1 MSKRYEK
8 KCMTHALDDN
18 SHYIRKLPLLVM
30 SLSFGF
36 FASAGRGD
44 TITAMEFYVDYDPGV
59 GNATPIPS
67 IDGSYDSAYET
78 GEVSLDTTGLE
89 PGPHLVYVRARKSN
103 GVWGTYPPVLL
114 YIYQRTAVVDAEYY
128 IDSDPGLG
136 KGISLESVDGWFDYI
151 NEMITTTIPIE
162 GLSLGKHTI
171 YVRAKSSA
179 GVWGAPRAISF
190 QILRPITVSA
200 AECGFGKST
209 DTQPTF
215 GKYPMQADDFVFDT
229 TEEAVVKRGVLA
241 PANEGDYR
249 AFVRAKDDRDIWG
262 PWFYTDVLISL
273 DGLMDTMQD
282 ITDPK
287 MPEE

>member
-1 MSKRYEK
+1 MF
-8 KCMTHALDDN
+8 
-18 SHYIRKLPLLVM
+18 
-30 SLSFGF
+30 LSFGLF
-36 FASAGRGD
+36 TSVGWGD

-59 GNATPIPS
+59 GNAIPIPS

-78 GEVSLDTTGLE
+78 GEISFDTTGLE

-114 YIYQRTAVVDAEYY
+114 YIYQRTAVIEAEYY
-128 IDSDPGLG
+128 IDSDPGFG
-136 KGISLESVDGWFDYI
+136 KGISLEPVDGWFDYI

-162 GLSLGKHTI
+162 GLPLGRHTI
-171 YVRAKSSA
+171 YVRAKSSV
-179 GVWGAPRAISF
+179 GVWGAPRAVSF
-190 QILRPITVSA
+190 EILRPITVSA

-209 DTQPTF
+209 DIQPTF
-215 GKYPMQADDFVFDT
+215 GSYPMQADDFVFDT